1 MSKPNSPAGAP
12 APAAR
17 NWVPA
22 FLRALAETSNVAR
35 AARLAGVST
44 ATVYETRRK
53 QSAFA
58 RKWREAL
65 CEGYDNLEMELLGR
79 LREGEIKPA
88 AQARRGVRGFDNAI
102 ALRLLAAHR
111 ESAERQRALRAT
123 VTAAELRASI
133 NRKIEAVR
141 ARIEAEQAYAA
152 RNGDAQTH

>member
-1 MSKPNSPAGAP
+1 MSKPNSPAGAR
-12 APAAR
+12 APAR
-17 NWVPA
+17 NWMPA

-111 ESAERQRALRAT
+111 ESADRQRAVRAT